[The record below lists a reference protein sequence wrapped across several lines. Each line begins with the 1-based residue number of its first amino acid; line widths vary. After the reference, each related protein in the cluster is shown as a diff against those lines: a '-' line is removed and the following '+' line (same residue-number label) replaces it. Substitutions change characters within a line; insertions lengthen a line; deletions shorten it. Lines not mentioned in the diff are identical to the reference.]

1 MTSTISNGNTS
12 RKQLSSQLDRL
23 DTILDGL
30 AEALNESVASA
41 VKDTVGQVV
50 KEAVETTIR
59 EVLSNPDLLQA
70 ALMQQ
75 MPVQPPVSRSLGG
88 VFKNALAALLHLS
101 DQALGKVKNALGCAW
116 NWALGKLGKV
126 SAIASSALQRCS
138 TAASLAWQWRW
149 TCATALGV
157 GVVAGVA
164 VYHAGPMIASVV
176 CGIGSA
182 LATTAGITLAPVW
195 RLLFG
200 SGHSV

>member
-1 MTSTISNGNTS
+1 MTSIINNGNTS

-70 ALMQQ
+70 ALTQQ
-75 MPVQPPVSRSLGG
+75 MPAPTHKPSRSL
-88 VFKNALAALLHLS
+88 FKNALAALLHMS
-101 DQALGKVKNALGCAW
+101 HQAASKVKNALGCAW
-116 NWALGKLGKV
+116 TRALGKLGKV
-126 SAIASSALQRCS
+126 SAVASSALQHVR
-138 TAASLAWQWRW
+138 TAASFAWRYRW

-176 CGIGSA
+176 CGLGSA
-182 LATTAGITLAPVW
+182 LATTTGITLAPVW
-195 RLLFG
+195 RLLFS
-200 SGHSV
+200 SGNSV